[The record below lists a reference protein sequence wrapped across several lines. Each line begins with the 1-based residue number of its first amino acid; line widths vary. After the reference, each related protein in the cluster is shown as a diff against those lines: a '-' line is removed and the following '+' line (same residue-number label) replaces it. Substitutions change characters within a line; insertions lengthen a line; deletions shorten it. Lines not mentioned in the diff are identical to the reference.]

1 MSVEFKKVNQL
12 PEDFQGINPH
22 NLYLYVKAYLANQRA
37 GTAHTKTRGE
47 VSGGGKK
54 PFRQKGLGRARQGS
68 IRAPHFVGGGVA
80 HGPRNER
87 DWSQK
92 LNKKQK
98 RVALKYA
105 LNEKA
110 ENEKIYV
117 VPEVKIESGK
127 TKDAQKWLDTFN
139 ERDYLIVVDNMDEKT
154 YLAFRN
160 IPNVYIITP
169 EELNAYYASVF
180 KSIIFDEAAF
190 DKVIKG

>member
-1 MSVEFKKVNQL
+1 MSVKVINQL

-110 ENEKIYV
+110 ENSKIYV

-127 TKDAQKWLDTFN
+127 TKDAAKWLAENFN
-139 ERDYLIVVDNMDEKT
+139 ERDYLIVVDNMDDKT

-160 IPNVYIITP
+160 IPNVWVITP

>member
-1 MSVEFKKVNQL
+1 MSVKVINQL
-12 PEDFQGINPH
+12 PEDFQNINPH

-47 VSGGGKK
+47 VSGGGRK

-92 LNKKQK
+92 INKKQK

-110 ENEKIYV
+110 ENSKLYV

-127 TKDAQKWLDTFN
+127 TKDAAKWLKENFN
-139 ERDYLIVVDNMDEKT
+139 ERDYLIVVDNMDDKT

-160 IPNVYIITP
+160 IPNVWVITP
-169 EELNAYYASVF
+169 EELNAYYTSVF

-190 DKVIKG
+190 EKVIKG

>member
-1 MSVEFKKVNQL
+1 MSVKYEVINKL

-92 LNKKQK
+92 INKKQK

-110 ENEKIYV
+110 ENGKIFV
-117 VPEVKIESGK
+117 VDEIKVDSGK
-127 TKDAQKWLDTFN
+127 TKDAANFLKEFN
-139 ERDYLIVVDNMDEKT
+139 QRDYLIVTDDMDDKT
-154 YLAFRN
+154 FLAFRN

-180 KSIIFDEAAF
+180 HSIIFDKKAF

>member
-1 MSVEFKKVNQL
+1 MSIEKVTQL

-22 NLYLYVKAYLANQRA
+22 NLYLYAKAYLANLRA
-37 GTAHTKTRGE
+37 GTAHTKTRSD
-47 VSGGGKK
+47 VKGGGKK
-54 PFRQKGLGRARQGS
+54 PWRQKGTGRARAGS
-68 IRAPHFVGGGVA
+68 ITSPVFVGGGVA
-80 HGPRNER
+80 HGPKNTRN
-87 DWSQK
+87 WSQK
-92 LNKKQK
+92 INKKQK

-110 ENEKIYV
+110 ENGALFV
-117 VPEVKIESGK
+117 VDSIKIESGK
-127 TKDAQKWLDTFN
+127 TKDAVALLNKLEQRDT
-139 ERDYLIVVDNMDEKT
+139 LVVVENFDEKT

>member
-1 MSVEFKKVNQL
+1 MSVEVIKQL
-12 PEDFQGINPH
+12 PEDFQNINPH

-68 IRAPHFVGGGVA
+68 IRAPQFVGGGVA

-92 LNKKQK
+92 INKKQK

-110 ENEKIYV
+110 ENGKLFVVDAIKID
-117 VPEVKIESGK
+117 SGK
-127 TKDAQKWLDTFN
+127 TKDAQKWLN
-139 ERDYLIVVDNMDEKT
+139 EINQRDYLIVVDEMDEKT
-154 YLAFRN
+154 FLAFRN

-180 KSIIFDEAAF
+180 KSIVFDKAAF

>member
-1 MSVEFKKVNQL
+1 MSVKYEVINQL

-110 ENEKIYV
+110 ENGKIFV
-117 VPEVKIESGK
+117 VDSIKIESGK
-127 TKDAQKWLDTFN
+127 TKDAVKFLNEFK
-139 ERDYLIVVDNMDEKT
+139 ERDYLIVVDDIDDKT
-154 YLAFRN
+154 FLAFRN
-160 IPNVYIITP
+160 IPNVYVITP

-180 KSIIFDEAAF
+180 KSIIFDKAAF

>member
-1 MSVEFKKVNQL
+1 MSIEVIKQL
-12 PEDFQGINPH
+12 PEDFQNINPH

-87 DWSQK
+87 NWAQK

-110 ENEKIYV
+110 ENEKLFV
-117 VPEVKIESGK
+117 VDTIKIESGK
-127 TKDAQKWLDTFN
+127 TKDAVKWLN
-139 ERDYLIVVDNMDEKT
+139 EINQRDYLIVVDEMDEKT
-154 YLAFRN
+154 FLAFRN

-180 KSIIFDEAAF
+180 KSIIFDKAAYE
-190 DKVIKG
+190 KVIKG